1 MQEFDILGYLGGLTT
16 FSFDEAVLS
25 RVALECGVSEVS
37 AYEELTEEKK
47 DRCKIALFETVVFGP
62 YLIASSSK
70 QHGAWSE
77 SIGSQ
82 QVTAASLSSIKAE
95 LRRLYKKYGEDEKV
109 ETIDEAEGVIQ
120 WIAERD

>member
-1 MQEFDILGYLGGLTT
+1 MQEFDILGYLDGLTT
-16 FSFDEAVLS
+16 FSFDEAVLN
-25 RVALECGVSEVS
+25 RVAIECGVSKVTT
-37 AYEELTEEKK
+37 YEELTEEQK

-82 QVTAASLSSIKAE
+82 QVTSASLSSIKAE
-95 LRRLYKKYGEDEKV
+95 LRRLYKKYGEDEKL
-109 ETIDEAEGVIQ
+109 ETIEEAEGVIQ

>member
-1 MQEFDILGYLGGLTT
+1 MQEFDILGYLDGLTT
-16 FSFDEAVLS
+16 FSFDEAVLN
-25 RVALECGVSEVS
+25 RVAIECGVSKVTT
-37 AYEELTEEKK
+37 YEELTEEQK
-47 DRCKIALFETVVFGP
+47 DRCKIFETVVFGP

-82 QVTAASLSSIKAE
+82 QVTSASLSSIKAE
-95 LRRLYKKYGEDEKV
+95 LRRLYKKYGEDEKL
-109 ETIDEAEGVIQ
+109 ETIEEAEGVIQ